1 MYGTGLGVPADP
13 AASAAWYRRAA
24 EQGERTAQHNLA
36 VMLFR
41 GDGVERDP
49 EAAVEWYRRA
59 AEQGLPEA
67 QTALG
72 DLYAR
77 GIGVAADPEAA
88 RAWYEK
94 AAAQGH
100 APAQAKLAA
109 LRGPR
114 IVATVQ
120 PLQVRT
126 RRVRRGE
133 AARRRRGMRPDGRS
147 RLSSVTR
154 HSGVRG
160 SDGVP
165 TAWSSRHKLPASIL
179 RDRIAGA
186 THGHDAA

>member
-1 MYGTGLGVPADP
+1 MPGRNSSSASCTAPGRGVPTDP
-13 AASAAWYRRAA
+13 AAGAAWYRRAA
-24 EQGERTAQHNLA
+24 EQGEQSAQHNLA
-36 VMLFR
+36 VMLLR

-49 EAAVEWYRRA
+49 EAAVAWYRKA

-109 LRGPR
+109 LRGPTCGR
-114 IVATVQ
+114 DNAAVAGAH
-120 PLQVRT
+120 
-126 RRVRRGE
+126 RRVRSGE
-133 AARRRRGMRPDGRS
+133 AAPSLPRRFRGP
-147 RLSSVTR
+147 
-154 HSGVRG
+154 
-160 SDGVP
+160 
-165 TAWSSRHKLPASIL
+165 
-179 RDRIAGA
+179 RDRCD
-186 THGHDAA
+186 T

>member
-1 MYGTGLGVPADP
+1 
-13 AASAAWYRRAA
+13 
-24 EQGERTAQHNLA
+24 
-36 VMLFR
+36 MLLR

-49 EAAVEWYRRA
+49 EAAVEWYRKA

-109 LRGPR
+109 LRGPTV
-114 IVATVQ
+114 VATVQ

-126 RRVRRGE
+126 RRVNRGE
-133 AARRRRGMRPDGRS
+133 AARWAGRMRRTGCGQARQRCAFGA
-147 RLSSVTR
+147 
-154 HSGVRG
+154 VRG
-160 SDGVP
+160 
-165 TAWSSRHKLPASIL
+165 
-179 RDRIAGA
+179 
-186 THGHDAA
+186 